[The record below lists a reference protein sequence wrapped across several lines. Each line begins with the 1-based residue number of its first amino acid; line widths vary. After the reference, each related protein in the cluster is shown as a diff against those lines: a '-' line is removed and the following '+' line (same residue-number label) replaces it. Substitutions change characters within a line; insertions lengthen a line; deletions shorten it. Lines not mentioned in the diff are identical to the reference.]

1 MGRSLLV
8 GTVAARVQPSAILS
22 RLGWT
27 CVELDDPYAAM
38 VELASQPQNYSSLI
52 LSLNSLFGEELTLI
66 ATVKRRWTH
75 IEIWL
80 TRGEGSNGLSDEALR
95 LGADGVL
102 NDDGPH
108 RLAPPESDSSANG
121 PQLADPVL
129 SSEELRALLD
139 DSTPPGC
146 SA

>member
-8 GTVAARVQPSAILS
+8 GTVAARVQPAAILS

-27 CVELDDPYAAM
+27 CVEMDDPYSAM
-38 VELASQPQNYSSLI
+38 VELAGQPQNYSSLI
-52 LSLNSLFGEELTLI
+52 VSLNSLFGEELAFV
-66 ATVKRRWTH
+66 ATVKRRWAH

-80 TRGEGSNGLSDEALR
+80 TRGEGMNGLQDEALR

-108 RLAPPESDSSANG
+108 RLAPPETDDSANG
-121 PQLADPVL
+121 PPLADPVL
-129 SSEELRALLD
+129 SAEELKALLD
-139 DSTPPGC
+139 DSPGYP
-146 SA
+146 A